1 MPAVSS
7 IAFVQSVAS
16 CSRHPLRYR
25 LTLALLP
32 WSELQAAA
40 LVLPTAQPSAAP
52 LVTAIAM
59 KKEKSHKAMRH
70 HGKRHHKG
78 KRAHSK
84 GPGRCG
90 THMYYSK
97 KHGHCMDARKKK

>member
-1 MPAVSS
+1 MTSKSLTA
-7 IAFVQSVAS
+7 ACA
-16 CSRHPLRYR
+16 LA